1 MKRIPPFIIFI
12 LLVLGMSLFPYIPIE
27 LFHINI
33 QNFSQSMLIAYS
45 FCTDI
50 GFMII
55 VFFMYKDKLIKEFKE
70 YFSNFIKNFRSTF
83 GYYIIGFI
91 LMVLFNSI
99 INNFLGGNGANNE
112 TMIRS
117 LIHKYPLYML
127 FSVAIYAPFI
137 EEIIFRRSI
146 KDIIKSF
153 GNNKITKYTYIII
166 SGLIFAAMHVIGTAS
181 STTDYL
187 YIIPYMSLGIVFA
200 YIYDKTDNLFSTI
213 VLHSFHNTM
222 AVILYFIVRLV

>member
-1 MKRIPPFIIFI
+1 
-12 LLVLGMSLFPYIPIE
+12 
-27 LFHINI
+27 
-33 QNFSQSMLIAYS
+33 
-45 FCTDI
+45 
-50 GFMII
+50 
-55 VFFMYKDKLIKEFKE
+55 
-70 YFSNFIKNFRSTF
+70 
-83 GYYIIGFI
+83 
-91 LMVLFNSI
+91 
-99 INNFLGGNGANNE
+99 
-112 TMIRS
+112 
-117 LIHKYPLYML
+117 ML